1 MSGFFV
7 FVLTLLTLFVSKY
20 PEFCTQSVQMGFF
33 DGLSRAF
40 GFQTAK
46 AVETP
51 EKRMLQGNAVD
62 ELLLSRIF
70 QYPNNT
76 KQAIS
81 ADSVLSLS
89 TVWRAVNI
97 ISDSIASL
105 PVNVMEMRADG
116 SRSIAMRHPVQRQM
130 AFQPSINYTKYNFFQ
145 TIVSHALLFGNGYVE
160 INRERVTGYPKNYT
174 ILAPDRV
181 TVKER
186 NGVIYYEYT
195 EKMPDA
201 TNGMQASVREI
212 RAGNMVHINGL
223 SWNGVTGL
231 QVMRM
236 LADNFGL
243 ALANQQYLNKF
254 FSEGATISGVL
265 RHPGRLTA
273 DAIKRLRD
281 SWTGTYGG
289 STNSGKV
296 AIVEEGMEYQAIGLS
311 PQQAGAADT
320 KKLTISDIARIF
332 GVPQFLLEDLD
343 RATFSNIEH
352 LSLLFR
358 QHTIRPWC
366 KRIEAEL
373 NTKLFPADEQV
384 AYQVVFDIDDLAM
397 SDLDSRSK
405 WVESMMKW
413 GILNR
418 DEVRKKEGYNPIA
431 DGTGQDYYIP
441 MNMTNPAAP
450 APAGG
455 QLDMFDEPTPSAN
468 AVQ

>member
-1 MSGFFV
+1 MAI
-7 FVLTLLTLFVSKY
+7 
-20 PEFCTQSVQMGFF
+20 F
-33 DGLSRAF
+33 DGFRAF
-40 GFQTAK
+40 LGFQTAQSK
-46 AVETP
+46 EGAE
-51 EKRMLQGNAVD
+51 ERMLQGNAID
-62 ELLLSRIF
+62 ELLLSRILAV
-70 QYPNNT
+70 PSNT

-105 PVNVMEMRADG
+105 PVNVMQMGTDG
-116 SRSIAMRHPVQRQM
+116 SRQIALRHPVQRQM
-130 AFQPSINYTKYNFFQ
+130 AFQPSPLYSKYNFFQ
-145 TIVSHALLFGNGYVE
+145 TLVTHALLYGNGYAE

-174 ILAPDRV
+174 IIAPDRV
-181 TVKER
+181 TAKTK
-186 NGVIYYEYT
+186 NGQIYYEYT
-195 EKMPDA
+195 EQPTDPAAGIMTP
-201 TNGMQASVREI
+201 TIREI
-212 RAGNMVHINGL
+212 RAGNMIHINGI
-223 SWNGVTGL
+223 SWNGITGL
-231 QVMRM
+231 NVIKF

-243 ALANQQYLNKF
+243 ALANQQYLVKF
-254 FSEGATISGVL
+254 FSDGATISGVL
-265 RHPGRLTA
+265 KHPGRLTP
-273 DAIKRLRD
+273 DAIKRLQS
-281 SWTGTYGG
+281 SWQGTYSG
-289 STNSGKV
+289 SGNSGKV
-296 AIVEEGMEYQAIGLS
+296 AIVEEGMEYQQIGLS
-311 PQQAGAADT
+311 PQQAGAEGT

-384 AYQVVFDIDDLAM
+384 TFQVFFDIDDLAM

-418 DEVRKKEGYNPIA
+418 DEVRRKEGYNPIA
-431 DGTGQDYYIP
+431 DGSGEDYYIP

-450 APAGG
+450 QPQGAG
-455 QLDMFDEPTPSAN
+455 QLDMFTEPNASAN
-468 AVQ
+468 AV

>member
-1 MSGFFV
+1 MAI
-7 FVLTLLTLFVSKY
+7 
-20 PEFCTQSVQMGFF
+20 F
-33 DGLSRAF
+33 DGIRSFL
-40 GFQTAK
+40 GFQTAQS
-46 AVETP
+46 VETP
-51 EKRMLQGNAVD
+51 EKRMLQGNAID
-62 ELLLSRIF
+62 ELLLSRVLAV
-70 QYPNNT
+70 PTNT

-105 PVNVMEMRADG
+105 PINVVQMRSDG
-116 SRSIAMRHPVQRQM
+116 GKDIALRHPVQRQM
-130 AFQPSINYTKYNFFQ
+130 AFQPSPLYTKYNFFQ
-145 TIVSHALLFGNGYVE
+145 TLVTHALLHGNGYVE

-181 TVKER
+181 TAKSK
-186 NGVIYYEYT
+186 NGQVYYEYV
-195 EKMPDA
+195 EQPADPSS
-201 TNGMQASVREI
+201 GIMQPTVREI
-212 RAGNMVHINGL
+212 RTGNMIHINGI
-223 SWNGVTGL
+223 SWNGITGL
-231 QVMRM
+231 NVIKF

-243 ALANQQYLNKF
+243 ALANQQYLVKF
-254 FSEGATISGVL
+254 FSDGATISGVL
-265 RHPGRLTA
+265 KHPGRLTP
-273 DAIKRLRD
+273 DAIKRLQS
-281 SWTGTYGG
+281 SWQGTYSGAG
-289 STNSGKV
+289 NSGKV
-296 AIVEEGMEYQAIGLS
+296 AIVEEGMEYQQIGLS

-384 AYQVVFDIDDLAM
+384 IFQVHFDIDDLAM

-418 DEVRKKEGYNPIA
+418 DEVRIKEGYNPIE
-431 DGTGQDYYIP
+431 DGSGQDYYIP
-441 MNMTNPAAP
+441 MNMMNPAAP
-450 APAGG
+450 ATQGG
-455 QLDMFDEPTPSAN
+455 EQLDIFNQPTPSAN
-468 AVQ
+468 AV